1 MKNITC
7 SIFFIFCFQVLIAQD
22 GIQDSEIIF
31 ENFSKENE
39 QLDETIRIDISGI
52 SIYDFLNSIAIEHKI
67 NISADS
73 NLNQLVESSFFDIPV
88 KDVFSFLTKKYNIEI
103 EIINDIIVFKKP
115 SEQIILPEKP
125 LEKEIDATFNDRNNF
140 LSVKLTND
148 VLSKV
153 AQKLTDITGQNII
166 LSPEVKDISV
176 SSYIINRPFDQVIN
190 MIAKSNGLVVSID
203 ENDFYFLEKNMEPIS
218 GNNVSTST
226 KNSRKKNGKRPESSN
241 AQISISDNGFIN
253 INAYDTSAADII
265 YEVTDLLNIEYFI
278 YDEPSGISTTI
289 VATEISFDELLD
301 HMFKGTPYTFK
312 NSNGLYIIG
321 NQNGEGLRSIELIQ
335 LKDRTVETVIA
346 TLPAALLTGIET
358 REIIELNGIMVS
370 GSRPRINELKNY
382 IHEIDKVVP
391 MILIEVII
399 VQYQKSH
406 DIQTGIKAGLSSDA
420 RTKTTGTVFP
430 NTDVQLGASSINKLI
445 DAFNGFGIFNLGR
458 VTENFYLD
466 LKFLENNS
474 IINLQSTPK
483 ISTLNGHEA
492 NLSIGETN
500 YYFEQNN
507 RLINSGL
514 GNDILQSGQW
524 KPTEANLS
532 LKIKPIVS
540 KDEQI
545 TLTIIVE
552 KSSFLGRSGENA
564 PPGKATQQFESLIR
578 VKNGEMILLGGLDE
592 LERENSGTGTP
603 LLSRIPV
610 IKWLFSSRA
619 KRKKKA
625 KLHVFIKPTIVY

>member
-1 MKNITC
+1 MKVYI
-7 SIFFIFCFQVLIAQD
+7 SILFLMMVLTASAQEVGISNDQVFRD
-22 GIQDSEIIF
+22 
-31 ENFSKENE
+31 FSQKNE
-39 QLDETIRIDISGI
+39 QLNEIIRVDISGI
-52 SIYDFLNSIAIEHKI
+52 TLYDFLNSIALEHKI

-73 NLNQLVESSFFDIPV
+73 DLDQIIESSFFDIPV
-88 KDVFSFLTKKYNIEI
+88 KDVFTFISKKYGLEV

-115 SEQIILPEKP
+115 ESTPIQEPEVVENKI
-125 LEKEIDATFNDRNNF
+125 EASFNERNNF
-140 LSVKLTND
+140 LTVKLTND
-148 VLSKV
+148 PLFKV
-153 AQKLTDITGQNII
+153 AEKLTDLTGKTII
-166 LSPEVKDISV
+166 LSPIVKDVPV
-176 SSYIINRPFDQVIN
+176 SSYIVNRPFEQVIE
-190 MIAKSNGLVVSID
+190 MIARSNGLVATLD
-203 ENDFYFLEKNMEPIS
+203 ENDAFFIDKEVTGANTKGSGIS
-218 GNNVSTST
+218 S
-226 KNSRKKNGKRPESSN
+226 SRQKKSRLPKDSGAE
-241 AQISISDNGFIN
+241 ISISDNGFIN
-253 INAYDTSAADII
+253 IKAYESSAAEII
-265 YEVTDLLNIEYFI
+265 YEVADLLNIEYFI
-278 YDEPSGISTTI
+278 YDEPSNLSTTI
-289 VATEISFDELLD
+289 VASEITFDELLD
-301 HMFKGTPYTFK
+301 QVFKGTTFTFK

-335 LKDRTVETVIA
+335 LKDRTVEMVLE
-346 TLPAALLTGIET
+346 TLPTALLTDIET
-358 REIIELNGIMVS
+358 REVLELNGIMVS

-382 IHEIDKVVP
+382 IQAIDRVVP

-406 DIQTGIKAGLSSDA
+406 DIQTGIKAGLSA
-420 RTKTTGTVFP
+420 EPRRQTKGTLFP
-430 NTDVQLGASSINKLI
+430 TTDVELGASSINKLI

-483 ISTLNGHEA
+483 ISTLNGHDA
-492 NLSIGETN
+492 TLSIGETN

-532 LKIKPIVS
+532 LKIRPIVS

-545 TLTIIVE
+545 TLTILVE

-603 LLSRIPV
+603 LISRIPV
-610 IKWLFSSRA
+610 LKWLFSSRA
-619 KRKKKA
+619 NRRKKA

>member
-7 SIFFIFCFQVLIAQD
+7 SIFFIFCFQVFFAQN
-22 GIQDSEIIF
+22 GIQDSGIIF

-39 QLDETIRIDISGI
+39 QLDETIRVDISGI

-88 KDVFSFLTKKYNIEI
+88 KDVFSFLTKKYNIET

-115 SEQIILPEKP
+115 SEQIIVPEKP
-125 LEKEIDATFNDRNNF
+125 VEKEIDATFNDRNNF

-148 VLSKV
+148 ILSRV

-166 LSPEVKDISV
+166 LSPEIKDISI
-176 SSYIINRPFDQVIN
+176 SSYIINRPFDQVID
-190 MIAKSNGLVVSID
+190 MIAKSNGLVVSRD
-203 ENDFYFLEKNMEPIS
+203 ENDFYFLEKNMES
-218 GNNVSTST
+218 VAGSNAS
-226 KNSRKKNGKRPESSN
+226 NSSKSSRNKKGKRPETSN
-241 AQISISDNGFIN
+241 AKISISDNGFIN

-278 YDEPSGISTTI
+278 YDEPSGLSTTI

-301 HMFKGTPYTFK
+301 HIFKGTPYTFK

-370 GSRPRINELKNY
+370 GSRPRINELKKY
-382 IHEIDKVVP
+382 IQEIDKVVP

-420 RTKTTGTVFP
+420 RTETTGTLFP